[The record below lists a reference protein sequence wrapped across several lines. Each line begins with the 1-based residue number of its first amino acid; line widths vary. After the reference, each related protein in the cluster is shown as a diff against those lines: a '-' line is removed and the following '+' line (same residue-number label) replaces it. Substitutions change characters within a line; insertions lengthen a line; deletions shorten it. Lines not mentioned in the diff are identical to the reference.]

1 VLAKKFARILPHL
14 DERQQR
20 LYLASEAEARGYGGI
35 ALVAAASG
43 VGRPTLHKGL
53 KELAQGPPAD
63 DRVRRAGGGRKKLA
77 DSNPMLVVALKALVD
92 PETRGDPMSPLKWV
106 SKSTR
111 QIAEALGQQGFI
123 VTHTLVARMLHELGF
138 SLQANRK
145 TEEGGDHPD
154 RDKQFKY
161 INKQVRVHL
170 KAGQPVVSVDCKK
183 KELVGNYKN
192 AGQEWL
198 PAGQPENVKVYD
210 FVDPELGKALPYGI
224 YDVGRNEG
232 LVNVGMDHDTAAFA
246 VESLRRW
253 WSTVGLCAYPDA
265 DRLLICADGG
275 GSNGSRVRL
284 WKHQLAELAR
294 ETGLTITVCHLPP
307 GTSKWNKIEH
317 RMFSHISMNWRGRP
331 LVTHDVVVQLIAATT
346 TRQGLRIQATL
357 DQGEYPTQVK
367 VTDQEMKALPL
378 VPHTF
383 HGNWNYTLT
392 PAKSRK

>member
-1 VLAKKFARILPHL
+1 M
-14 DERQQR
+14 
-20 LYLASEAEARGYGGI
+20 
-35 ALVAAASG
+35 
-43 VGRPTLHKGL
+43 HKGL